1 MFRSLALSLT
11 ALFACAANAS
21 ADVFIG
27 TGAVQNGTGGFNV
40 GVPPVGPDGLPNGV
54 NQLIGN
60 TTLGVQYINNI
71 SSNTFNANPA
81 VTTTVHTVGSNLIAT
96 EGFRAG
102 GGQNA
107 SFNGQDIVVV
117 FAARGTTPGGGAA
130 VFTATNIGAAFYAVP
145 AGTYNQNDPSKWG
158 TGGAPIATY
167 GNIFRDQVRDNGPAA
182 LNGGGPG
189 LFNLAPGQVN
199 QIGINATVNTSNQGF
214 FLLQEI
220 NNPDFWNLIGN
231 PLLLPN
237 RNPNAI
243 VTRVDE
249 SLLVADAINTG
260 NLAAQLATLNNIF
273 NTLLPGVAA
282 LDGGVAFASGIGA
295 IGDPNNPATPS
306 SFNPSN
312 GNPNPNTAD
321 LVFSFGTATVLGNVF
336 ANTPPIPEPATLAV
350 FAGMMG
356 VGGLV
361 YRRRKAKIAA

>member
-1 MFRSLALSLT
+1 MFRSLALSL
-11 ALFACAANAS
+11 AFLLAYAANAS

-27 TGAVQNGTGGFNV
+27 TCAVQNGAGGFNV
-40 GVPPVGPDGLPNGV
+40 GVPPLGPDGLPNGV

-60 TTLGVQYINNI
+60 TTLGVQYINAV
-71 SSNTFNANPA
+71 SNSLGDNNAFGG
-81 VTTTVHTVGSNLIAT
+81 TGTVHTVGSNLIAT

-102 GGQNA
+102 GGQPA

-117 FAARGTTPGGGAA
+117 FAARGTTTAGTAQ
-130 VFTATNIGAAFYAVP
+130 VFNATNIGAAFYAVP
-145 AGTYNQNDPSKWG
+145 TGTYNQNNPATWG

-167 GNIFRDQVRDNGPAA
+167 GNIFRDTVRDNGPAA

-189 LFNLAPGQVN
+189 IFNLAPGQVN
-199 QIGINATVNTSNQGF
+199 TIGINTIVNSANQGF

-220 NNPDFWNLIGN
+220 NNPNFWNLIGN

-237 RNPNAI
+237 NNPNAL

-260 NLAAQLATLNNIF
+260 NLAANLATLNNIF

-282 LDGGVAFASGIGA
+282 LDGGIAFASA
-295 IGDPNNPATPS
+295 IGPTGSTAGPAS

-312 GNPNPNTAD
+312 GNPNPNTSD
-321 LVFSFGTATVLGNVF
+321 FIFSFGTSTALGNIF
-336 ANTPPIPEPATLAV
+336 APNETRVPEPATLAV
-350 FAGMMG
+350 FATMMG

-361 YRRRKAKIAA
+361 YRRRRAA